1 MIRFPPTPQRTRKP
15 PTRRWWFY
23 DDGTQ
28 PPLQFLRSHG
38 PLNHLNINSLVKVA
52 IVINGLEE
60 THEYCFQHSITPHFV
75 YSTDTSTSS
84 SSLIFS
90 YSLHFK
96 WPRSILIWF
105 PSKKQAAKHILKLRG
120 TLYHSTTSVKY
131 YRQIVD
137 PGNFVFSYSIEKIGR
152 CAFESEFF
160 GTIGF
165 FFFFRAPLNR
175 TISYRRNL
183 GVSADIKVR
192 QQRCKSNNDRTARMN
207 PT

>member
-38 PLNHLNINSLVKVA
+38 PMDHLNINSPVKVA

-120 TLYHSTTSVKY
+120 TLYYSTTSVKY
-131 YRQIVD
+131 YRRIVD
-137 PGNFVFSYSIEKIGR
+137 PGNFVFSYSIEKLVV
-152 CAFESEFF
+152 AL
-160 GTIGF
+160 
-165 FFFFRAPLNR
+165 LNPR
-175 TISYRRNL
+175 FLGQLASSYFL
-183 GVSADIKVR
+183 EH
-192 QQRCKSNNDRTARMN
+192 
-207 PT
+207 P